1 MLLLEPRHIYD
12 PALIGINYA
21 DPSAPRAVYSILT
34 LIEAVAENRAEAGA
48 TEPPADLLNEARH
61 YVEYNILADDR
72 GPLTPIYVDD
82 TSDPREMIELI
93 IEDTEPEPE
102 PEPEPERL
110 ERGH

>member
-1 MLLLEPRHIYD
+1 MLLVEPRHIYD
-12 PALIGINYA
+12 PALIGIDYA

-34 LIEAVAENRAEAGA
+34 MIEALDGNWAEADPSA
-48 TEPPADLLNEARH
+48 PRADLIHDARE

-93 IEDTEPEPE
+93 IENTEPEPE
-102 PEPEPERL
+102 PEHL

>member
-1 MLLLEPRHIYD
+1 MLLVEPRHIYD
-12 PALIGINYA
+12 PALIGIDYA
-21 DPSAPRAVYSILT
+21 DPSAPRAVYRILT
-34 LIEAVAENRAEAGA
+34 MIEALAENWAEADPSA
-48 TEPPADLLNEARH
+48 PRADLIHDARE

-93 IEDTEPEPE
+93 IENTEPE

>member
-1 MLLLEPRHIYD
+1 MLLVEPRHIYD
-12 PALIGINYA
+12 PALIGIDYA

-34 LIEAVAENRAEAGA
+34 MIEALAENWAEAGA
-48 TEPPADLLNEARH
+48 AEPHANLLNEARQF
-61 YVEYNILADDR
+61 VEYNILADYR

-93 IEDTEPEPE
+93 IENTEPEPE
-102 PEPEPERL
+102 PEPEPEHL

>member
-1 MLLLEPRHIYD
+1 MLLVQPRHIYD
-12 PALIGINYA
+12 AALIGIDYA

-34 LIEAVAENRAEAGA
+34 MIEALAENRAEADPSA
-48 TEPPADLLNEARH
+48 PRADLIHDARE
-61 YVEYNILADDR
+61 YVEYNILADYR

-93 IEDTEPEPE
+93 IENTEPEPE
-102 PEPEPERL
+102 PELEHL